1 MWVVSVAR
9 VRTVV
14 TQESN
19 IKKHEAGKEQKHED
33 EKEYHYLIYRTFSE
47 SQVEATPNIPG
58 VV

>member
-1 MWVVSVAR
+1 MAR

-47 SQVEATPNIPG
+47 SQVEAAPNIPG